1 MSWRRVWSIFQP
13 SPRAE
18 AKAEIAFHLEE
29 RTRELV
35 RSGVNPAAARARAAA
50 AFGPI
55 EPVERALEDST
66 RRRHHRTQR
75 TERFMNLTQDLRY
88 GLRALRRN
96 PVFAAAAIATLALGV
111 GAALAVF
118 NVVNGVL
125 LRPLPYSHPERIAM
139 IWLSV
144 RNEDGTQGDQP
155 LSSGFFSDIERD
167 SRSFEAMAAFRAWP
181 YTLAEAPSAEQ
192 ERVAGARVT
201 PALFSVLGVEPLLGR
216 TFTSDE
222 ARPGGPN
229 VALISHDLWLR
240 RFGGDRGIVGRRIY
254 LSGEP
259 FTVTGVMRQGF
270 SFPRGAELP
279 APFGFGVRTDVWTP
293 LVFDSTALINYA
305 VNNLSAVGRLPS
317 ACGAPAHCARAAQG
331 EITALL
337 RSFLA
342 ENAPSLKLEYRLVP
356 LADQAS
362 ATVRRPLLIL
372 LGAVAF
378 LLLIAGANV
387 ASLLVA
393 RAHAR
398 HRELA
403 VRTALGAG
411 RWRVARQLVTENLLL
426 CALGTAAG
434 LAIAYWGTKFM
445 LTLVPG
451 NLPRADDVA
460 LDWRVLGV
468 AAALALIFAVVF
480 GIAASYATQWRGAEL
495 TGTLHTGDARSAG
508 GVGHRNARRLLV
520 AAEVGLSLVLLIG
533 AALLFRSFVQLQQ
546 VRPGFDPRGVLT
558 ANVAIPMTQFQPAV
572 DGPVWTATFDQL
584 VARLAA
590 SPGVAAA
597 GATSALPVS
606 GAFEAGGVRLVGR
619 QYDPGQ
625 APSAQYSVVAGNY
638 FAAAGIRL
646 IAGRVFDAQDEL
658 DGGNRATIIVNRR
671 FAREQFGSE
680 AGAIGREVNATFEL
694 AGGRPPRTIVGVV
707 DDVRHVSLDA
717 EPRPQVYVPIAQYP
731 YPRMTV
737 LIRAAGGPNAD
748 PRAAIPLVRESV
760 RQVNPSA
767 AVYDVRTM
775 ADVVSESL
783 ARQRFSM
790 SLIGIFAG
798 VALVLAMVGLYG
810 VLALIATQR
819 RREIGVRLA
828 LGASPGHVVR
838 MMVREGALVAVAGV
852 VAGLL
857 GALALTRVLRSV
869 LYGVSSTDGF
879 TFVAASLFVM
889 VIALVATWVPAH
901 RVARVDPRT
910 ALAAE

>member
-1 MSWRRVWSIFQP
+1 MWSIFQP

-35 RSGVNPAAARARAAA
+35 ESGADPGDARARAAA

-55 EPVERALEDST
+55 EPVERAIEDST
-66 RRRHHRTQR
+66 RRRQGQRQR
-75 TERFMNLTQDLRY
+75 TELFMSLTHDLRY

-96 PVFAAAAIATLALGV
+96 PVFAAAAIATLALGI
-111 GAALAVF
+111 GATLAVF

-125 LRPLPYSHPERIAM
+125 LRPLPYSHPERISM
-139 IWLSV
+139 IWLSM

-155 LSSGFFSDIERD
+155 LSSGFFADIERD

-181 YTLAEAPSAEQ
+181 YALADAPSAEP

-201 PALFSVLGVEPLLGR
+201 PALFSVLGVAPLIGR
-216 TFTSDE
+216 TFTPEE

-229 VALISHDLWLR
+229 VALLSHDLWMR

-259 FTVTGVMRQGF
+259 FTVTGVMRPGF

-279 APFGFGVRTDVWTP
+279 APFGFGVRTDLWTP
-293 LVFDSTALINYA
+293 LVFDSAALVNYGM
-305 VNNLSAVGRLPS
+305 NNLSAVGRLPS
-317 ACGAPAHCARAAQG
+317 TCGEPALCARAAQA
-331 EITALL
+331 ELTALL
-337 RSFLA
+337 KRFLA
-342 ENAPSLKLEYRLVP
+342 ENAPRLKLDYRLVS

-362 ATVRRPLLIL
+362 ASVRRPLLIL

-378 LLLIAGANV
+378 LLLIAAANV

-398 HRELA
+398 QRELA

-411 RWRVARQLVTENLLL
+411 RWRVARQLITENLLL

-434 LAIAYWGTKFM
+434 LVIAYWGTKFM

-468 AAALALIFAVVF
+468 AAALALVFAVVF
-480 GIAASYATQWRGAEL
+480 GVAASYATQWRGAEL

-508 GVGHRNARRLLV
+508 GVRPRNARRLLV

-533 AALLFRSFVQLQQ
+533 AALLVRSFLQLQQ
-546 VRPGFDPRGVLT
+546 VRPGFDARGVLT
-558 ANVAIPMTQFQPAV
+558 AHVSIPMTSFQPAV
-572 DGPVWTATFDQL
+572 DGPRWTATFDQL
-584 VARLAA
+584 TARLAE
-590 SPGVAAA
+590 SPGVVAA
-597 GATSALPVS
+597 GATSALPVT

-625 APSAQYSVVAGNY
+625 APSAQYSVVSGNY

-646 IAGRVFDAQDEL
+646 IAGRVFDAQDAL

-680 AGAIGREVNATFEL
+680 AGALGREVNATFEL
-694 AGGRPPRTIVGVV
+694 AGGRPPRTVVGVV

-731 YPRMTV
+731 YPAMTV
-737 LIRAAGGPNAD
+737 VVRVSGGPNAD
-748 PRAAIPLVRESV
+748 PHTAIPLVKESV
-760 RQVNPSA
+760 RAANPSA
-767 AVYDVRTM
+767 AVHDVRTM
-775 ADVVSESL
+775 EDVVSESL
-783 ARQRFSM
+783 ARQRFSV

-828 LGASPGHVVR
+828 LGASPAHVVR
-838 MMVREGALVAVAGV
+838 MMVREGAIVAVAGV
-852 VAGLL
+852 VGGLL
-857 GALALTRVLRSV
+857 GALALTRVLQSV
-869 LYGVSSTDGF
+869 LYGVSSTDGL
-879 TFVAASLFVM
+879 TFVAATVFV
-889 VIALVATWVPAH
+889 VIVALVATWVPA
-901 RVARVDPRT
+901 RRAARVDPRS